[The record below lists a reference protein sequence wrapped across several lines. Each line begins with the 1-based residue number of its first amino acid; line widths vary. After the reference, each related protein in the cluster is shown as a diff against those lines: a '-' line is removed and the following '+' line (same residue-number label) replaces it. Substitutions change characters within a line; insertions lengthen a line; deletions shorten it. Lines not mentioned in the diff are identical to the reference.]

1 MLTLSLSMSV
11 KTETKTPKNAAV
23 DAMFKVGA
31 HYGFIKSRR
40 HPTVKPFI
48 FGTKNKVE
56 IFDLEKTDTQLE
68 AALAFIAKIAS
79 TGRQVLF
86 LGGKSE
92 ARAIVK
98 KAAESADQPYV
109 ASRWIGGTFTNFEI
123 IRKRVEKL
131 LDLRS
136 QKEKGELNK
145 YTKRERLLID
155 KDIERLE
162 YLFDGITSMNH
173 LPGAI
178 FIVDS
183 KKEYIAVNEAR
194 DKNIPVIAL
203 CGSDCDISQIQ
214 YPIVANDT
222 AIDSIHYFTTKIAGA
237 YAEGKKAVV
246 TSGSGT
252 VSGNI
257 AASSQAEINVRDENW
272 EKAGENGAENQ

>member
-1 MLTLSLSMSV
+1 MRPAMLPLSLSMSA
-11 KTETKTPKNAAV
+11 KTETKTTTNPAV
-23 DAMFKVGA
+23 EAMFKVGA

-40 HPTVKPFI
+40 HPTIKPFI

-56 IFDLEKTDTQLE
+56 IFDLEKTDVQLE
-68 AALAFIAKIAS
+68 AALAFIAKVAS

-98 KAAESADQPYV
+98 KAAESIDQPYV

-203 CGSDCDISQIQ
+203 CGSDCDINQVQ

-222 AIDSIHYFTTKIAGA
+222 AIDSIHYFTTKIAES
-237 YAEGKKAVV
+237 YAEGKKAAVSNSTAV
-246 TSGSGT
+246 TTNGT
-252 VSGNI
+252 S
-257 AASSQAEINVRDENW
+257 APSQAEINIREENRGKS
-272 EKAGENGAENQ
+272 EENR